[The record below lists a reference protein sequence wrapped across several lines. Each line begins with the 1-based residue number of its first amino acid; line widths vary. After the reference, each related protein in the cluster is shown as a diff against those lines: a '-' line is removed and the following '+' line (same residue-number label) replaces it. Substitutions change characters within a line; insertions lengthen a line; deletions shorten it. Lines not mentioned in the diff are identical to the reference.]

1 MDYPVVAEIW
11 SLFEATLLTQAKRL
25 VEDISK
31 HEGRDS
37 KELWSLIK
45 PQIRI
50 KLFETDIDEPKF
62 CTFPLGN
69 REGVVS
75 IRCRAPC
82 VLGFD
87 ACHMHSQVQVTSL
100 SPSPSPTANDS
111 LEEVKSVKDSSGITY
126 YVDSKS
132 VARDINGKAKGV
144 VEDDVLYLFEK
155 V

>member
-31 HEGRDS
+31 HEGKDP

-87 ACHMHSQVQVTSL
+87 ACHMHSHATSL
-100 SPSPSPTANDS
+100 SPQGSDS
-111 LEEVKSVKDSSGITY
+111 LEEVKSVKDSAGVTY
-126 YVDSKS
+126 YVDSKN

-144 VEDDVLYLFEK
+144 VEDDVLYLFET
-155 V
+155 VSE

>member
-69 REGVVS
+69 REGAVS

-87 ACHMHSQVQVTSL
+87 ACHMHATSL
-100 SPSPSPTANDS
+100 SPSLSPQASDS
-111 LEEVKSVKDSSGITY
+111 LEEVKSVKDSAGVTY
-126 YVDSKS
+126 YVDSKN

-144 VEDDVLYLFEK
+144 VEDDVLYLFET
-155 V
+155 VSE

>member
-87 ACHMHSQVQVTSL
+87 ACHMHSHAQATPPQGS
-100 SPSPSPTANDS
+100 DS
-111 LEEVKSVKDSSGITY
+111 LEEVKSVKDSAGITY
-126 YVDSKS
+126 YVDSKK

-144 VEDDVLYLFEK
+144 VEDDVLYLFET
-155 V
+155 VSE

>member
-31 HEGRDS
+31 HEGKDS

-50 KLFETDIDEPKF
+50 GLFDTDIDEPKF

-87 ACHMHSQVQVTSL
+87 TCHKHAHML
-100 SPSPSPTANDS
+100 SPSLGSDS
-111 LEEVKSVKDSSGITY
+111 LEEVKAVKDSSGMTY
-126 YVDSKS
+126 YVDSKK

-144 VEDDVLYLFEK
+144 VENDVLYLFEQ